1 MLKVFSKVLAFGA
14 ISVAFASSSSVSLSA
29 DVTGNASAQIQTAV
43 SVVENTTMSFGDTA
57 VDASGGTVSMT
68 STGSVT
74 GPAGYSFSGSPAA
87 GAFTVTADASTAVT
101 ISFTDGSLTGPGT
114 AMVLNNFTHDAGG
127 TPTTTAGGSL
137 AFNVG
142 GDMVVNATQTSGAYT
157 GTYTVTVNY

>member
-1 MLKVFSKVLAFGA
+1 MRNINKIIAFGA
-14 ISVAFASSSSVSLSA
+14 ISLSFASSSVFAA
-29 DVTGNASAQIQTAV
+29 DATGNASAQIQTAV
-43 SVVENTTMSFGDTA
+43 SVVENTTMNFGSTA

-68 STGSVT
+68 SGGLVT
-74 GPAGYSFSGSPAA
+74 GPGGYTFSGSPAA

-101 ISFTDGSLTGPGT
+101 ISFTDGTLTGPGT

-127 TPTTTAGGSL
+127 TPTTGAGGSL
-137 AFNVG
+137 AFAVG